1 MEPNS
6 ICKMDCLEGISSLPD
21 SSIHLCI
28 TSPPYNLGNTA
39 KKKKIVYNTYK
50 DDKDFLEYIAWL
62 KSIFTALW
70 DKLTDDGRVCI
81 NIGDQQN
88 GSIPTSVFISSFLI
102 DIGYKPFTTI
112 IWNKSQVSNRTS
124 WGSWLSPS
132 SPSFPTPFEYILV
145 FYKNSRKLIHKG
157 ESDLTREEFI
167 TNSLALWSFPPET
180 KMKKF
185 GHPAMFPEELPR
197 RLIKMFSY
205 KGDIVL
211 DPFSGCG
218 TTLKVAKDLG
228 RQFIGF
234 EIDDKYIQIAIDR
247 IKGK

>member
-1 MEPNS
+1 
-6 ICKMDCLEGISSLPD
+6 
-21 SSIHLCI
+21 
-28 TSPPYNLGNTA
+28 
-39 KKKKIVYNTYK
+39 
-50 DDKDFLEYIAWL
+50 
-62 KSIFTALW
+62 
-70 DKLTDDGRVCI
+70 
-81 NIGDQQN
+81 
-88 GSIPTSVFISSFLI
+88 
-102 DIGYKPFTTI
+102 
-112 IWNKSQVSNRTS
+112 
-124 WGSWLSPS
+124 
-132 SPSFPTPFEYILV
+132 
-145 FYKNSRKLIHKG
+145 
-157 ESDLTREEFI
+157 
-167 TNSLALWSFPPET
+167 
-180 KMKKF
+180 MKKF